1 MDKTTFN
8 FSKKQIDFLNSY
20 CPMSRFITT
29 NNECNLIIEILGLQS
44 LTLFE
49 MSACRNEVVKFYSD
63 KMKKGITDDIMSSLQ
78 SVTAV
83 IDHYSK
89 GYTA

>member
-1 MDKTTFN
+1 MEKTTFN

-20 CPMSRFITT
+20 CPKNRFFTT
-29 NNECNLIIEILGLQS
+29 NDECNLIIEILGLKS
-44 LTLFE
+44 LTLYE

-63 KMKKGITDDIMSSLQ
+63 KMKRFNEDIMSSLQ

>member
-1 MDKTTFN
+1 MDKFTFN
-8 FSKKQIDFLNSY
+8 KKQIDFLNSY

-29 NNECNLIIEILGLQS
+29 NNECNLIIETFELQS
-44 LTLFE
+44 LTHLE

-63 KMKKGITDDIMSSLQ
+63 KMKKGITDEIMSSLQ
-78 SVTAV
+78 SVTTV
-83 IDHYSK
+83 IDRYSK

>member
-1 MDKTTFN
+1 MSKIAFN
-8 FSKKQIDFLNSY
+8 FSKKQINFLNSY
-20 CPMSRFITT
+20 CPKNRFFTT
-29 NNECNLIIEILGLQS
+29 NDECNLIIEILGLKC
-44 LTLFE
+44 LTLYE

-63 KMKKGITDDIMSSLQ
+63 KMKRFNEDIMSSLQ

>member
-8 FSKKQIDFLNSY
+8 FTKKQIDFLNSY
-20 CPMSRFITT
+20 CPKNSFFTT
-29 NNECNLIIEILGLQS
+29 NDECNLIIEILGLRC
-44 LTLFE
+44 LTLYE

-63 KMKKGITDDIMSSLQ
+63 KMKRFNEDIMSSLQ